1 MQQELNSPPAQQ
13 RGCNRGRVSRG
24 TKLRRQRIDLL
35 KRHKANTL
43 SRHTKG
49 NETAKHRRCSH
60 SVVIQITTTQN
71 LVAVLDQ
78 VVLTGFFGTS
88 RAAAAERLLAEAIRD
103 LLKEGTI
110 QKRK

>member
-1 MQQELNSPPAQQ
+1 M
-13 RGCNRGRVSRG
+13 
-24 TKLRRQRIDLL
+24 
-35 KRHKANTL
+35 KRNNGKSKAL

-49 NETAKHRRCSH
+49 NESAKHRRGSS

-88 RAAAAERLLAEAIRD
+88 RAAAAERLLAEAIRS

-110 QKRK
+110 QKRKKAFEAR

>member
-1 MQQELNSPPAQQ
+1 MMAGRANWQE
-13 RGCNRGRVSRG
+13 R
-24 TKLRRQRIDLL
+24 RIDPM
-35 KRHKANTL
+35 KRHSTKANTM

-49 NETAKHRRCSH
+49 NEAAKPRRCSN

-110 QKRK
+110 QKRKKAFEAQ

>member
-1 MQQELNSPPAQQ
+1 M
-13 RGCNRGRVSRG
+13 
-24 TKLRRQRIDLL
+24 
-35 KRHKANTL
+35 KRHNGKVNTL
-43 SRHTKG
+43 SRHTKD
-49 NETAKHRRCSH
+49 NESAKHRRCTN

-88 RAAAAERLLAEAIRD
+88 RAAAAERLLAEAIRE

-110 QKRK
+110 QKRAKAFEAR

>member
-1 MQQELNSPPAQQ
+1 M
-13 RGCNRGRVSRG
+13 
-24 TKLRRQRIDLL
+24 RR
-35 KRHKANTL
+35 HSSSANTR
-43 SRHTKG
+43 SRHTNG
-49 NETAKHRRCSH
+49 NETARHRRCCD

-78 VVLTGFFGTS
+78 VVKTGFFGTS

-110 QKRK
+110 QKRQKAFEAQ